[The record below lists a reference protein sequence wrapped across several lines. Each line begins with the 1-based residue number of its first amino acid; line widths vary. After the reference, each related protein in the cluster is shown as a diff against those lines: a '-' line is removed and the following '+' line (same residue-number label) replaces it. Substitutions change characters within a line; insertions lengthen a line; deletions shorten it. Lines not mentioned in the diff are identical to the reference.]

1 MATTNKSSWT
11 ESASANRAYK
21 RVILGDYKS
30 MSPKTLEKFKGYYT
44 AEQISEIE
52 EINKK
57 HKEKCSKQKCR
68 SDANKPRKKP
78 AEQAS
83 SSTPES
89 ELKTDYTIDEIKQIV
104 LNDPST
110 SRIPSTKHKHSHSI
124 GGLRRTFKSNSFTD
138 ILMNNTNEV
147 IFDALKEANKKSM
160 DNVLGAILL
169 VVEDLVPQLG
179 AMLGKDRLK
188 EIRKMKDSK
197 DRQYKAQ
204 SYQKQIE
211 KGKLNINYTEYF
223 DELTQLNKKLEE
235 TEPGSEKYL
244 INSLFV
250 LGIYNDSGD
259 LTMIPRL
266 HYFKNVKL
274 VNNDKDMNDTGNFYN
289 TKTGRLLLNNYK
301 TVKTYGPYDYT
312 LPKKVRQI
320 INDSLQKNPR
330 EYLIEPYSDNVYKR
344 KVDNAVPKGNQH
356 YREYLSN
363 FFFRQGYEA
372 DVLSPVMAH
381 DVSTAYKS
389 YLTSISG

>member
-1 MATTNKSSWT
+1 MATAGKSSWT

-21 RVILGDYKS
+21 RVISGEYKS

-44 AEQISEIE
+44 EEQIKEIE
-52 EINKK
+52 EINK
-57 HKEKCSKQKCR
+57 SKQKSR
-68 SDANKPRKKP
+68 SDTNKPRKKP

-83 SSTPES
+83 SSTPE
-89 ELKTDYTIDEIKQIV
+89 LKTDYTIDEIKQIV
-104 LNDPST
+104 LDDPST
-110 SRIPSTKHKHSHSI
+110 ARIPSTKRKHSYSI

-179 AMLGKDRLK
+179 DMLGKDRLK
-188 EIRKMKDSK
+188 EMRKMKDDK

-204 SYQKQIE
+204 SYQKQVE
-211 KGKLNINYTEYF
+211 KGKLDINYTEYF

-235 TEPGSEKYL
+235 TEPSSEKNL
-244 INSLFV
+244 INSLFT
-250 LGIYNDSGD
+250 LGIYNDKGD

-274 VNNDKDMNDTGNFYN
+274 VSNDQDMNATGNFYN

-312 LPKKVRQI
+312 LPKKVQQI

-330 EYLIEPYSDNVYKR
+330 EYLIEPYTDNVYKR

-356 YREYLSN
+356 YREYLAN
-363 FFFRQGYEA
+363 YFFRQDYSA